1 MYKITSNW
9 YDTIKDGLGEIS
21 KISPKVNKN
30 LSDLKTSFTYLKNSL
45 SALAAPLLNV
55 ITPALVNFMDV
66 ISNLTEKLT
75 SLFSDLGNALDGK
88 DFNAFGKQLAENINN
103 IDWEKTV
110 GKDSTIGKMLQVIS
124 KAVIAGLDFVIGFL
138 ENPGT
143 ADSLSEGVSTLL
155 ENVDWANILIKAL
168 TALFDAVAWITD
180 TATQLIDDF
189 ATGLCDGFDATESN
203 PELMAAVKK
212 LGKSICNALISILES
227 GINVTFSTVPKLI
240 IGLVKLIATGFA
252 GVAHAI
258 YEKVVGADFA
268 DDWYN
273 KFMNGLNNNDVLTS
287 SNAPRITLPRLATG
301 TVVPAN
307 YGEFLAV
314 LGDNKREPEVVSPVS
329 SMKQAFLEAL
339 AEVGYNGGSD
349 RPIFREYS
357 HTEEIRS
364 VRRQPHFNGI

>member
-1 MYKITSNW
+1 MIDAFDSVVNGLITAGIELVGDPDEWEQWGTELENSIMKALKGVKWEDVKTLFGNLLKG
-9 YDTIKDGLGEIS
+9 IFNFSDGFFG
-21 KISPKVNKN
+21 
-30 LSDLKTSFTYLKNSL
+30 
-45 SALAAPLLNV
+45 
-55 ITPALVNFMDV
+55 
-66 ISNLTEKLT
+66 

-203 PELMAAVKK
+203 PELMAAVK
-212 LGKSICNALISILES
+212 
-227 GINVTFSTVPKLI
+227 
-240 IGLVKLIATGFA
+240 
-252 GVAHAI
+252 
-258 YEKVVGADFA
+258 
-268 DDWYN
+268 
-273 KFMNGLNNNDVLTS
+273 S
-287 SNAPRITLPRLATG
+287 SVNQYAMLLSQ
-301 TVVPAN
+301 
-307 YGEFLAV
+307 FL
-314 LGDNKREPEVVSPVS
+314 K
-329 SMKQAFLEAL
+329 
-339 AEVGYNGGSD
+339 AELM
-349 RPIFREYS
+349 
-357 HTEEIRS
+357 
-364 VRRQPHFNGI
+364 